1 MREKTKGEKGKTPTV
16 LACSDLSC
24 GEAMFIVAFYGLLP
38 ASNHYEVN
46 INPVS

>member
-1 MREKTKGEKGKTPTV
+1 MREKTKGGKGKTP
-16 LACSDLSC
+16 ACSGLSC
-24 GEAMFIVAFYGLLP
+24 GEAMFVVAFYGFLP